1 MAGTGEEVERLDITR
16 MAGSRLLMFDVCR
29 LGNGRTIRTPT
40 RNLEQLRGLALPVAC
55 RNVALLR
62 CFRGGRRMIRVY
74 LIDDHEMVRT
84 GFRMVLEGV
93 TDIVIAGE
101 SGSAEEALP
110 QVQKLKP
117 DVVLCDLHLPG
128 LSGLDVTERIVRGGW
143 GAKVIVVSAQ
153 EDGPLPRRLIE
164 AGASGYLG
172 KAGDAQE
179 LLKAIR
185 EVARGRRYLSSGV
198 AQALAFANLEPE
210 ASPFTKLTQREMQ
223 IAKLLV
229 QGLRMSAIADKLNLS
244 PKTVSTHKYNL
255 MEKLGVSDMPS
266 LTRLALKH
274 GLLVDGV

>member
-1 MAGTGEEVERLDITR
+1 
-16 MAGSRLLMFDVCR
+16 
-29 LGNGRTIRTPT
+29 
-40 RNLEQLRGLALPVAC
+40 
-55 RNVALLR
+55 
-62 CFRGGRRMIRVY
+62 MIRVY
-74 LIDDHEMVRT
+74 LIDDHQMVRT

-110 QVQKLKP
+110 QVQMLKP

-143 GAKVIVVSAQ
+143 GPKVIVVSAQ
-153 EDGPLPRRLIE
+153 EDGPLPRCLLE

-185 EVARGRRYLSSGV
+185 EVARGRRYLSANV
-198 AQALAFANLEPE
+198 AQALAFANLEPA
-210 ASPFTKLTQREMQ
+210 ASPFTNLTQREMQ
-223 IAKLLV
+223 IARLLV
-229 QGLRMSAIADKLNLS
+229 QGLRMSAIADRLNLS

-255 MEKLGVSDMPS
+255 MEKLGVSDMPA

-274 GLLVDGV
+274 GLVVEGV